1 MYLVSDDYGD
11 FKGLM
16 NYKELKDL
24 LVDELIGQTRENHKE
39 YDLIKYDLG
48 VLSDIAKDKIT
59 YNRVIEELK
68 SYGWNILN
76 ICDVQKGINDLR
88 EYVARKDS
96 NLKAFDDVLRYID
109 RVRTNRYE

>member
-11 FKGLM
+11 FKKLM
-16 NYKELKDL
+16 NYKELKGL
-24 LVDELIGQTRENHKE
+24 LVDEIVEHAIENHKE
-39 YDLIKYDLG
+39 YDFIKYDLE

-68 SYGWNILN
+68 SYGWNVLN
-76 ICDVQKGINDLR
+76 VCDIQRGINDLR

-109 RVRTNRYE
+109 EELK